1 MWHCLAIIIIVMQNF
16 CLTFEETNFVEIN
29 YCIFWNWS
37 FQRKMIH
44 LYYNINDPKK
54 MRLVTELIELC
65 LMPFSNTFSFYN
77 GLKVSDKTD
86 TLNIIYSG
94 TCHQIDTI
102 KHWFKMKDFPH
113 SKQLLKFYYIIKEGH
128 LSLGIGLF
136 QPVKTIHISVPDE
149 GYSRN
154 NTHIS
159 SWWRLFQ
166 KQYTYQF
173 LMKVIP
179 ETIHISVPDECYSRN
194 VSCPLNLISTF
205 LFSYDNK
212 QACKVFKN
220 FHLIWRRIFCM

>member
-1 MWHCLAIIIIVMQNF
+1 
-16 CLTFEETNFVEIN
+16 
-29 YCIFWNWS
+29 
-37 FQRKMIH
+37 
-44 LYYNINDPKK
+44 
-54 MRLVTELIELC
+54 
-65 LMPFSNTFSFYN
+65 MPFSNTFSFYN